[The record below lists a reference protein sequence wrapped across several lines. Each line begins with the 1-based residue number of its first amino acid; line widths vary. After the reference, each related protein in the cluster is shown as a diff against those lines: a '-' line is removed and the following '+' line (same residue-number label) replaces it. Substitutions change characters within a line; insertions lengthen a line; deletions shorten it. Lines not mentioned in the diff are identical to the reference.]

1 MLSLLIPAKIS
12 ISWGNKFL
20 KILGP
25 LGSIIKHKNNISLA
39 LKNNRLYFLGI
50 KENQKKYFYWSL
62 LHNLILGVLKGYRRK
77 LKLVGVGYRSVVKEN
92 KLFLKIGFSHEII
105 YNIPRDI
112 IIQTSKLKG
121 VLILIKGIE
130 LFRVCQV
137 ASKIRSF
144 RRPDIYKGKGIHY
157 YKEKLILKKGKRE
170 TK

>member
-1 MLSLLIPAKIS
+1 M
-12 ISWGNKFL
+12 
-20 KILGP
+20 
-25 LGSIIKHKNNISLA
+25 
-39 LKNNRLYFLGI
+39 
-50 KENQKKYFYWSL
+50 
-62 LHNLILGVLKGYRRK
+62 
-77 LKLVGVGYRSVVKEN
+77 
-92 KLFLKIGFSHEII
+92 FLKIGFSHEII